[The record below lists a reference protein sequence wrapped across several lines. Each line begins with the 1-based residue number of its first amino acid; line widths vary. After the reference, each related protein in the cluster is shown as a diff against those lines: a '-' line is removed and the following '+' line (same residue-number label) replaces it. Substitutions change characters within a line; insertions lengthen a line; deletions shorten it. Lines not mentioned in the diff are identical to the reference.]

1 MTMKAIFYDQYGPPE
16 VLQLREVP
24 APAPKEDEVLLKV
37 HAAALNSWDW
47 DLLRGEPRIYR
58 LMFGLQKPK
67 IKILGADIA
76 GTVMAVGAKVKQFRP
91 GDEVFGDI
99 SAGSWGG
106 FAEYVCARENAVVPK
121 PAGMSFEQAAALS
134 QAGVMA
140 LQGLRYRG
148 GIERGQKVLINGAG
162 GGVGTF
168 AVQLAK
174 LEGAEVTAVDSAEKL
189 DMLRAM
195 GADHV
200 IDYKK
205 EDFTA
210 RHNCYDLVLDVVAH
224 RSVFEY
230 KRALR
235 PGGTFVMIG
244 GLPGRILQVAAVG
257 PFISSAK
264 GRKTGLLAYQ
274 PNQKD
279 QNFLAGLI
287 EAGKLKAVIDKVY
300 PLREVPEAIRRLGE
314 GHALGKV
321 VIRVLD

>member
-1 MTMKAIFYDQYGPPE
+1 MNAIFYDQYGPPE

-24 APAPKEDEVLLKV
+24 APTPKGDEVLLKV

-47 DLLRGEPRIYR
+47 DLLRGTPRIYR
-58 LMFGLQKPK
+58 LMFGLRTPK

-76 GTVMAVGAKVKQFRP
+76 GTVIAVGAKVKQFQP
-91 GDEVFGDI
+91 GDEVFGDL

-106 FAEYVCARENAVVPK
+106 FAEYVCARENALVRK
-121 PAGMSFEQAAALS
+121 PAGVTFVQAAALS

-148 GIERGQKVLINGAG
+148 GIKRGHKVLINGAG

-174 LEGAEVTAVDSAEKL
+174 LEGAEVTAVDSTEKL
-189 DMLRAM
+189 DMLRGL

-200 IDYKK
+200 IDYTK

-210 RHNCYDLVLDVVAH
+210 KHNYYDRVVDVVAH
-224 RSVFEY
+224 RSVFAY

-235 PGGTFVMIG
+235 SGGTFVMIG

-264 GRKTGLLAYQ
+264 DRKTGLLAYR
-274 PNQKD
+274 PNQED
-279 QNFLAGLI
+279 QGFLAGLV
-287 EAGKLKAVIDKVY
+287 EAGKLKVVIDKIY

-314 GHALGKV
+314 GHVLGKV
-321 VIRVLD
+321 VIGVLD

>member
-1 MTMKAIFYDQYGPPE
+1 MKAIFYDQYGPPE

-24 APAPKEDEVLLKV
+24 TPVPKEEEVLLKV

-47 DLLRGEPRIYR
+47 DLLRGRPRIYR
-58 LMFGLQKPK
+58 LMFGLRKPK

-76 GTVMAVGAKVKQFRP
+76 GTVVAVGAKVTQFKP
-91 GDEVFGDI
+91 GDEVLGDI

-121 PAGMSFEQAAALS
+121 PAGMSFEQAAALP

-148 GIERGQKVLINGAG
+148 GVKSGQKVLINGAG

-174 LEGAEVTAVDSAEKL
+174 MEGAEVTAVDSAEKL
-189 DMLRAM
+189 DKLRAL

-200 IDYKK
+200 IDYTK

-224 RSVFEY
+224 RSVFDY

-244 GLPGRILQVAAVG
+244 GLPGRILQVVTVG
-257 PFISSAK
+257 PFISSAN
-264 GRKTGLLAYQ
+264 GRKTGLLAHHA
-274 PNQKD
+274 NQKD
-279 QNFLAGLI
+279 LGFLAGLI
-287 EAGKLKAVIDKVY
+287 EAGKLKPVIDKVY

-314 GHALGKV
+314 GRAFGKV
-321 VIRVLD
+321 VIRVLE